1 MPLIVDSIPLISTD
15 RFPMYGSMDRVN
27 GEEHEEY
34 EDVEHGNPNIGG
46 ILFFGCRWRVATDDF
61 VFPSWIEFISRIIG
75 LFIIISLYVSE
86 YNDIYIQY
94 YEMDDY
100 LIGYGVICLLVSFNL
115 MFLGLNSMQGHI
127 WDERRYVRVLVIPLL
142 YTNIVFVVGEVIWLI
157 LGTHK
162 VSRAWNNVDSIP
174 VTEMENTLV
183 TVTLVVIVF
192 SWVGVCSKLL
202 LSFIFFKK
210 INQFHTLSKYLYNQ
224 FSTARTFRIIG
235 DVISFFF
242 HDPDFVPTDTAAALF
257 LLDLYKKRYPV
268 AEGSN
273 VDMSIPKGFNFS
285 EIAHYMNYSSS
296 IYGFLHLLL
305 LKKTRSF
312 LKILGKGICCCCNRE
327 SDRVESE
334 GPCCSHFD
342 IFTLINELPSL
353 DYDSFFFVNLH
364 NRISFTPFM
373 VIIDKEKEKIVISIR
388 GSMTMNDAI
397 TDLLIDTT
405 AIDGYEQYYTHTGMM
420 EAARNIYKE
429 LQDKD
434 ILNKALALNPGYGIV
449 VTGHS
454 LGAGVAVILTF
465 LLRILYKSTICY
477 AFACPVC
484 LNERARLES
493 ERFVINVVNG
503 DDVFPRLS
511 PTNFALLVTQMRHVL
526 RYSRVPKY
534 KILGLR
540 IFSCLFRRDISLEDT
555 LLVSSDSG
563 TSLPNKMLINKYNRK
578 HSIVLDISLR
588 LPGRILHFTKT
599 ENDYFVRQV
608 EHTYFSHIEIST
620 RMTMDHLPINLLK
633 AIEAIKLRSE
643 SSS

>member
-1 MPLIVDSIPLISTD
+1 MGIPILAGFSFSD
-15 RFPMYGSMDRVN
+15 VG
-27 GEEHEEY
+27 GELRRM
-34 EDVEHGNPNIGG
+34 
-46 ILFFGCRWRVATDDF
+46 ILF
-61 VFPSWIEFISRIIG
+61 FPSWIEFISRIIG

-100 LIGYGVICLLVSFNL
+100 LIGYGVICLLVRVFNL

-192 SWVGVCSKLL
+192 SWVGVSA
-202 LSFIFFKK
+202 IF
-210 INQFHTLSKYLYNQ
+210 
-224 FSTARTFRIIG
+224 ARL
-235 DVISFFF
+235 VQN
-242 HDPDFVPTDTAAALF
+242 
-257 LLDLYKKRYPV
+257 RYPV

-296 IYGFLHLLL
+296 IYG
-305 LKKTRSF
+305 
-312 LKILGKGICCCCNRE
+312 E